1 MQDVHPTTIPSPV
14 LPFDRAYWVIPGR
27 LLMGYVPV
35 KPEAGGTR
43 QQVRA
48 LLEQGIRVFVNLM
61 HDDEINHD
69 GAVIPGYEQEL
80 REEAAA
86 LGVEARHHRL
96 SIVDVSVPTPGHMV
110 RVLDTIDAALAEGLP
125 VYVHC
130 WGGRGRTGTVAG
142 CYLARHGYASGQ
154 RALDFV
160 QHLRRT
166 DAKSF
171 ASSPET
177 PRQCRMVREWP
188 VGA

>member
-1 MQDVHPTTIPSPV
+1 MQDVHPISVPSPV

-43 QQVRA
+43 RQVRA

-61 HDDEINHD
+61 HDDEENHD

-96 SIVDVSVPTPGHMV
+96 SVIDVSVPTPEHMV
-110 RVLDTIDAALAEGLP
+110 RVLDTIDAALDEGELLP
-125 VYVHC
+125 
-130 WGGRGRTGTVAG
+130 GRQPCVPTV
-142 CYLARHGYASGQ
+142 
-154 RALDFV
+154 
-160 QHLRRT
+160 LRER
-166 DAKSF
+166 S
-171 ASSPET
+171 
-177 PRQCRMVREWP
+177 
-188 VGA
+188 

>member
-1 MQDVHPTTIPSPV
+1 MQDVHPTSVSSPV

-35 KPEAGGTR
+35 KPEADGTH

-48 LLEQGIRVFVNLM
+48 LLGQGIRVFINLM
-61 HDDEINHD
+61 HDDEENYD
-69 GAVIPGYEQEL
+69 GAIIPGYEKEL
-80 REEAAA
+80 REESAA
-86 LGVEARHHRL
+86 LGVAAYHHRL
-96 SIVDVSVPTPGHMV
+96 SIADLSVPTPGHMV
-110 RVLDTIDAALAEGLP
+110 RVLDTIDAALAEGQP

-142 CYLARHGYASGQ
+142 CYLARHGYATGQ

-166 DAKSF
+166 DAKAF
-171 ASSPET
+171 VNSPET
-177 PRQCRMVREWP
+177 QRQCRMVREWP
-188 VGA
+188 LGA